1 MQVCSDVSR
10 LTDAYHQT
18 VLGLTESS
26 NTEVAW
32 DVSQH
37 VLDRLWTSSNPV
49 EDSVSPPSIKLATV
63 SSTFDST
70 IHACQGCGYGLYPG
84 WRGTS
89 MRVKRPKQPSSLSAK
104 KTVRR
109 REQRKRRR
117 AARTEE
123 MKAKDNHGRRRS
135 SVSSLR
141 PDMSVASTRND
152 NNAAVNQHLVVLQ
165 DDPIIGRLERNR
177 LVLTC
182 GRCQDKTYIKGLRR
196 EQQQRTAIRSTPI
209 TSRGASGYIK
219 KRAPPFVPVGD
230 ANNLAEDFVSLPRYR
245 KKPPKPPPPRVAAA
259 LKPSKSSLSLLEQK
273 REQQFGARKQK
284 KKRVTELSSNKKTG
298 NLLNFLSS
306 LNDH

>member
-1 MQVCSDVSR
+1 MQVSSNVSR

-37 VLDRLWTSSNPV
+37 VLDRLWASSTPA
-49 EDSVSPPSIKLATV
+49 EDNVSSSSIKPATV
-63 SSTFDST
+63 ASTFDST

-117 AARTEE
+117 AARAEE
-123 MKAKDNHGRRRS
+123 MKAKDNNGRRRS
-135 SVSSLR
+135 SG
-141 PDMSVASTRND
+141 VATTRND
-152 NNAAVNQHLVVLQ
+152 DSATTNQQLVVLQ
-165 DDPIIGRLERNR
+165 DDPSIGRLERNR
-177 LVLTC
+177 LILTC
-182 GRCQDKTYIKGLRR
+182 GKCQDKTYIKGLRR
-196 EQQQRTAIRSTPI
+196 EQKQRTSIRSSAI
-209 TSRGASGYIK
+209 TSRGASATIK
-219 KRAPPFVPVGD
+219 KRDPPFVPSGN
-230 ANNLAEDFVSLPRYR
+230 ANNHEENFVSLPRYR
-245 KKPPKPPPPRVAAA
+245 KNPPPPPPPPVAAA
-259 LKPSKSSLSLLEQK
+259 SKPLKSSLSLLEQK
-273 REQQFGARKQK
+273 REQQFGARKKK
-284 KKRVTELSSNKKTG
+284 KKRVTELSSNKKSG